1 VSIRGI
7 ILLVLLIPSIP
18 LSFVRPFYGI
28 LAWTV
33 IAFLN
38 PQQFTWDAGAAP
50 WALLIAIPTV
60 CGFAIFNRDWSRL
73 ASRESV
79 LMLALWIWFTFTTIV
94 SVHTPLFEHHAA
106 DTWIRWQYVSKVLLM
121 TLIIIGMVDSLARLR
136 TLVLVIAG
144 CLGIFVAKSI
154 PFVILTGGASRLYGP
169 ARSMIGDNNDFG
181 LALNMTLPL
190 FYYLAHSESDRRLKR
205 LFAALFLAT
214 IPAIFFT
221 YSRGALVGLTAV
233 MGLMLIRSRQRFLLI
248 PVILGGFLIEMLF
261 APEAWKERMDPT
273 RENVIDSSA
282 ESRINSWT
290 FSWRLACDY
299 PITGGGFAT
308 FTDELF
314 SRYASVVNDV
324 KGPHSIYFGVLAEH
338 GFVGLFLY
346 LALVVSSFASLRKV
360 TLWARSQGDEIM
372 GNYANMFR
380 LSLIGFLTSGA
391 FLGRMYFDYYFTIV
405 ACAVVLKRICAL
417 REAEGWHE
425 DGEEEKDV
433 ATSEALEL
441 PAGSVDRQETFAIGK
456 PTMFK
461 AFDRGQSDR
470 LLNQC
475 PPEVFRRESGVTVWE
490 R

>member
-1 VSIRGI
+1 VSLRGI
-7 ILLVLLIPSIP
+7 ILLALLIPSIP

-38 PQQFTWDAGAAP
+38 PQQFTWDTGAVP

-60 CGFAIFNRDWSRL
+60 CGFAVFNRDWSRL

-79 LMLALWIWFTFTTIV
+79 LMLLLWIWFTFTTIV
-94 SVHTPLFEHHAA
+94 SVHNPLFEHHAA
-106 DTWIRWQYVSKVLLM
+106 DTWTRWLYVSKVLLI
-121 TLIIIGMVDSLARLR
+121 TLITIGMVDSLARLR
-136 TLVLVIAG
+136 TLILVVAG

-169 ARSMIGDNNDFG
+169 TRSMIGDNNDFG

-190 FYYLAHSESDRRLKR
+190 FYFLAHSESDRRLKR
-205 LFAALFLAT
+205 LFGALFLAT

-233 MGLMLIRSRQRFLLI
+233 MGLMLIQSRRRLLLM
-248 PVILGGFLIEMLF
+248 PVILSGVLIAILF
-261 APEAWKERMDPT
+261 APEAWKERMNPT

-282 ESRINSWT
+282 ESRIMAWT
-290 FSWRLACDY
+290 YSWRLAMDY

-308 FTDELF
+308 FTPELF
-314 SRYASVVNDV
+314 DRYSPTPYNVI
-324 KGPHSIYFGVLAEH
+324 GPHSIYFGVLAEH

-346 LALVVSSFASLRKV
+346 LTLVVSSFVSLRKV
-360 TLWARSQGDEIM
+360 RLRARIQGDEIM
-372 GNYANMFR
+372 GNYANMFQ

-405 ACAVVLKRICAL
+405 ACVVVLKRICAL

-425 DGEEEKDV
+425 DGQEEKDI

-441 PAGSVDRQETFAIGK
+441 P
-456 PTMFK
+456 
-461 AFDRGQSDR
+461 
-470 LLNQC
+470 
-475 PPEVFRRESGVTVWE
+475 GVS
-490 R
+490 